1 MAAILVKVEA
11 KTVAKTL
18 HYVNADALFD
28 THPDKLSVVVAKSI
42 ADGLTLLGVEPPFKT
57 VADILAYL
65 KASPCLE
72 TLNKVAAEAVVNTP
86 ARSFSKSVVPECCQH
101 PKRFKGRNT
110 FRHAY

>member
-1 MAAILVKVEA
+1 MLVKVEA

-18 HYVNADALFD
+18 HYVDVDALFD

-42 ADGLTLLGVEPPFKT
+42 ADALTLLGVEPPFKT
-57 VADILAYL
+57 VAVTFAYL
-65 KASPCLE
+65 KAYPCLE

-86 ARSFSKSVVPECCQH
+86 ARSFSKSVVPKCCKH

-110 FRHAY
+110 VRYAY